1 MNVMPNSP
9 GETRIGFFDSPVI
22 GLKADSPTSVPSDCI
37 LCITALL
44 AMALIPAPTPK

>member
-1 MNVMPNSP
+1 MNVMPNSA
-9 GETRIGFFDSPVI
+9 GDTRIAFFDSPVI

-44 AMALIPAPTPK
+44 AMVFIPFSTP